1 MRQFSWRQRLHYGF
15 DNTLSRGP
23 IALVGWLALVSFIFV
38 LALAILATLA
48 AANPEYTF
56 MDTLWTILLQAL
68 APNPV
73 DVAAG
78 PPLFLAFMFVVTL
91 GGIFLVSLFIGVLT
105 NDLDGRLQELR
116 RGRSHVVEYDHT
128 VILGWSQQV
137 YSIISELAIAHAH
150 HRRSCIVIL
159 ADRSKVD
166 MEDDIRRHASHLGKT
181 RVVCRSGD
189 AIDMRNLELVS
200 LDTARSI
207 IVLAP
212 DTEDPDASVLK
223 TVLAIT
229 NNPARRPEPYRIVAE
244 IRDPQNRDVAGL
256 VGRNETEYVMIGEVI
271 GQIIAQTCRQAGLSS
286 VYTELL
292 DFEGDEIYMWPAPSL
307 VGREFGEIL
316 TAYEK
321 IAVIGILPRNGDP
334 KLNPPMETRL
344 GEGDEI
350 IVIAEDDD
358 SVPAAAPRPSCFR
371 ESAIMAARPH
381 LHAPE
386 RTLILGWNWRAP
398 IIISHLDRYVPP
410 ESTLTIVAS
419 VANARIEV
427 EGIRNGL
434 RNMSLDFRAGD
445 TTDRRTLDGLAV
457 ASYNHVVILCY
468 SDVLSRDEADA
479 HTLMTLLHL
488 RDIAQKSGHTY
499 SIVSEMLDIRNRN
512 LAEVTRADDFVVSDN
527 LISLMLAQISE
538 SNHLNHIFKD
548 LFDPEGSEI
557 YLRPAGDYV
566 QLGQPLDFYTV
577 LEAGRRR
584 GEVAIGYRMHTP
596 GDDPLKQYGVIVNPS
611 KSSVVTYSAA
621 DKIII
626 LAQD

>member
-1 MRQFSWRQRLHYGF
+1 MKRFTWRQRLHYAF
-15 DNTLSRGP
+15 DNTLSQGP
-23 IALVGWLALVSFIFV
+23 IALVGWLALVSIGFV
-38 LALAILATLA
+38 LVLAILATLV
-48 AANPEYTF
+48 AANPDYTF

-116 RGRSHVVEYDHT
+116 RGRSHVVEQDHT

-137 YSIISELAIAHAH
+137 YSIVSELAIAHEH

-159 ADRSKVD
+159 ADRNKVD
-166 MEDDIRRHASHLGKT
+166 MEDDIRRHAPHLGKT

-229 NNPARRPEPYRIVAE
+229 NNPGRRPEPYNIVAE
-244 IRDPQNRDVAGL
+244 IRDPENRDVAGL

-271 GQIIAQTCRQAGLSS
+271 GRIIAQTCRQAGLSS

-292 DFEGDEIYMWPAPSL
+292 NFEGDEIYIWSAPAL
-307 VGREFGEIL
+307 VGRAFGEIL

-344 GEGDEI
+344 LEGDEI

-358 SVPAAAPRPSCFR
+358 SIPPDAPRLGRFK
-371 ESAIMAARPH
+371 ESAIVAATPH

-386 RTLILGWNWRAP
+386 RTLVLGWNWRAP
-398 IIISHLDRYVPP
+398 IIISHLDRYVPHG
-410 ESTLTIVAS
+410 SALTVVAS
-419 VANARIEV
+419 VGAAQTELERI
-427 EGIRNGL
+427 RPDL
-434 RNMSLDFRAGD
+434 RNVSLDFRNGD
-445 TTDRRTLDGLAV
+445 TTSRRTLDGLSV
-457 ASYNHVVILCY
+457 ESYNHVVILCY
-468 SDVLSRDEADA
+468 SDALSRDEADA

-488 RDIAQKSGHTY
+488 RDIAQKSGHSF

-538 SNHLNHIFKD
+538 NRHLNHIFKD

-557 YLRPAGDYV
+557 YLRPASDYV

-577 LEAGRRR
+577 LASARRR
-584 GEVAIGYRMHTP
+584 GEVAIGYRLHTP
-596 GDDPLKQYGVIVNPS
+596 GDDPLRQHGVIVNPN
-611 KSSVVTYSAA
+611 KSSEVTYSVA
-621 DKIII
+621 DKIIV
-626 LAQD
+626 LAEA